1 MNLYKA
7 KQILEQRKGRKIEL
21 EDSIE
26 EIHNKIHKA
35 QKKLKD
41 LEKVHEILKTVGL
54 QTQQQLRFH
63 IADVTSIAL
72 ESVFNEPYKVVLDFV
87 DRRGRSECDI
97 IFERNGQQ
105 VDPMTA
111 SGGGVVDV
119 AAFALRIASW
129 TMQVNKTRNTIV
141 LDEPFRY
148 LSKDL
153 HSRAGEMLD
162 EISSKLGIQFIII
175 THEPLLGQYANKVF
189 EVTQTKGVSH
199 VKES

>member
-1 MNLYKA
+1 
-7 KQILEQRKGRKIEL
+7 L